1 MVDQLCFC
9 FEINKAAEPLIDTFT
24 DCFREQMTAYP
35 SVFLADI
42 LFVMWIVE
50 RCCFNDINIHRIIS
64 GIRF

>member
-1 MVDQLCFC
+1 MFLIIVDQLCFC

-50 RCCFNDINIHRIIS
+50 RC
-64 GIRF
+64 